1 MKKIKLTEEQE
12 KEYPFSKDI
21 IEIFNTYS
29 GDELLDSLEAYV
41 MDACS
46 YSAEALNKQLLLG
59 TVCLYGPEE
68 FDDWTDEEKLALFDR
83 WAIVDKL
90 VALSKYEL
98 ISKQLDEEE
107 EEEKEDPNRNNG
119 KGMIS

>member
-12 KEYPFSKDI
+12 KEYPLSKDVI
-21 IEIFNTYS
+21 DIFNTYS
-29 GDELLDSLEAYV
+29 GEELLDNLEAYV
-41 MDACS
+41 MEACS

-59 TVCLYGPEE
+59 TVCLYGPED
-68 FDDWTDEEKLALFDR
+68 FDDWTDEEKLTLFDR
-83 WAIVDKL
+83 WAIIDKL

-98 ISKQLDEEE
+98 LMNKVEDEE